1 MCDYQFS
8 DEGLSEVTE
17 RLKEML
23 DIDAAEEDLDTR
35 QEMTFEITGCDITP
49 GGHRVCVCKVV
60 FSHQNLISSLGI
72 SFHFLLL
79 LSRYCL
85 NGKWTHFF
93 YIALFYSPGAQK
105 NTTTCVIH
113 PFIQALF
120 IPMLKCFLSD
130 THTSGSNH
138 QPSDY

>member
-35 QEMTFEITGCDITP
+35 QEMTFEITGFDITP

-79 LSRYCL
+79 LPRYCL

-93 YIALFYSPGAQK
+93 I
-105 NTTTCVIH
+105 
-113 PFIQALF
+113 
-120 IPMLKCFLSD
+120 
-130 THTSGSNH
+130 
-138 QPSDY
+138 